1 MKFCKYCHNEMY
13 LDDWGSNGRSITL
26 RYYNCSRCGSCCDET
41 TNAKGQILNESWFNP
56 NENNYKLL
64 KPIIDNIIECSELTE
79 EEKEELKKRIDNA
92 DTYVKVVEIM
102 NSTKLNVTEK
112 YVEIGKEYCVKILK
126 ENPNYG
132 DETKK
137 YLEMI
142 LMSKENIWKLIPK
155 IAVYMSTHDLSK

>member
-1 MKFCKYCHNEMY
+1 MKLCKFCGNTMY
-13 LDDWGSNGRSITL
+13 LDERNTIQRGKYLDS
-26 RYYNCSRCGSCCDET
+26 YNCGFCGAVYDIT
-41 TNAKGQILNESWFNP
+41 IDGKGNVFTERWFNP
-56 NENNYKLL
+56 NKNNYKLL
-64 KPIIDNIIECSELTE
+64 KPIIENIIECSELAE
-79 EEKEELKKRIDNA
+79 EEKENLKKRIDNA

-102 NSTKLNVTEK
+102 NSTNLNVTEK
-112 YVEIGKEYCVKILK
+112 YMEIGKEYCVKILK

-132 DETKK
+132 DETRK